1 MILEVLAV
9 SALAAL
15 AAIIVV
21 LARRPRTTPTFVWPP
36 ITGPGVSRPGFGE
49 VSEGKPND

>member
-1 MILEVLAV
+1 MILELLAV
-9 SALAAL
+9 SVLVTLAAL
-15 AAIIVV
+15 IVV
-21 LARRPRTTPTFVWPP
+21 VARRRRKPPVFVWPP